1 MIDKKFIEK
10 IKKDYDSYD
19 IGRRIIIKHSNDILK
34 LAKQA
39 IFALHRD
46 DIKTAEKNI
55 NESKKLIEY
64 LETKMKKDK
73 GLRYEGA
80 YLAAMEE
87 FVEASFFYQYLKTGK
102 ITEVKEITIGDK
114 SYLGGL
120 SDLTGELV
128 RRSVILATK
137 RKYKEIKVIH
147 EAIEEIVGELIEFN
161 LTGPIRNKFDQA
173 KHSLRKIEE
182 IMYDLEIKRK
192 K

>member
-1 MIDKKFIEK
+1 MLDKKFIEK
-10 IKKDYDSYD
+10 IKKEYDSYD
-19 IGRRIIIKHSNDILK
+19 IGRRIMIKHSNDILK
-34 LAKQA
+34 LSKQA

-46 DIKTAEKNI
+46 DVKQAEENLA
-55 NESKKLIEY
+55 ESKKLIEY
-64 LETKMKKDK
+64 LETKIKKDK

-80 YLAAMEE
+80 FWAAMEE
-87 FVEASFFYQYLKTGK
+87 FVEASFFYQYIKTGK
-102 ITEVKEITIGDK
+102 VTEIKDMRVGDR

-147 EAIEEIVGELIEFN
+147 DVIENIVGELIEFN
-161 LTGPIRNKFDQA
+161 LTGPLRNKFDQA

-182 IMYDLEIKRK
+182 IMYDLELKRK